1 MDILLIIINK
11 CSFFSLFYSFYNL
24 FPNEITEKTSFIV
37 WKKQLVLNINISFE
51 QSDTKEAYMGKS

>member
-1 MDILLIIINK
+1 MFI
-11 CSFFSLFYSFYNL
+11 FFTFKPFINL

-51 QSDTKEAYMGKS
+51 QSDTKEAYMRKS

>member
-1 MDILLIIINK
+1 MIINK

-51 QSDTKEAYMGKS
+51 QSDTKEAYMRKS